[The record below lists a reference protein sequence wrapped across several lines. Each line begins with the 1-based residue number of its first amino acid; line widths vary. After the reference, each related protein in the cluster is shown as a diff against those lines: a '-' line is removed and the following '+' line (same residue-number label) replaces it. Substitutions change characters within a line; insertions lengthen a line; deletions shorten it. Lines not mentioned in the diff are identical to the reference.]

1 MSELIDISV
10 PIRDGMVHYA
20 GNPGIHIERVQR
32 IADGAAANVSRIDF
46 GAHTATHVDAPVHFL
61 DDGAGAEALP
71 LEPLMGPA
79 DVVDATGVEKALDAE
94 ALGGLDIRDDAKRIL
109 FKTRNSR
116 LWASDEFT
124 RDFVRLDG
132 SGARHLVDRGI
143 ELVGIDYLS
152 IGDEDAHRLLLSTG
166 VVAME
171 GLNLGDVEA
180 GRYELVC
187 LPLRVVGSD
196 GAPARAVLLRDA
208 GRGQ

>member
-1 MSELIDISV
+1 MAEIIDISV
-10 PIRDGMVHYA
+10 PIRDGMVHYE

-32 IADGAAANVSRIDF
+32 IADGATANVSRIDF
-46 GAHTATHVDAPVHFL
+46 GAHTATHVDAQVHFL

-71 LEPLMGPA
+71 LEPLVGPA
-79 DVVDATGVEKALDAE
+79 DVVDATDVQKTLDAD
-94 ALGGLDIRDDAKRIL
+94 ALNRLDIPDDAKRIL

-132 SGARHLVDRGI
+132 SGAQWLIDRGV

-166 VVAME
+166 VVAVE
-171 GLNLGDVEA
+171 GVNLGEVDP
-180 GRYELVC
+180 GRYDLVC

-196 GAPARAVLLRDA
+196 GAPARAVLMRDA
-208 GRGQ
+208 